1 MVVLGSRKQ
10 ECINPSAWKAA
21 SVDETC
27 NELQV
32 GGECEYFGTHR
43 KLLAD
48 ESIALGGK
56 NEIWDIED
64 IVGLGKSANACPYY
78 ASQQLAKTA
87 VLVFCPYY
95 YIVDPIVRSAAKISL
110 DGNIVILDEA
120 HNIEGAT
127 RDAVSV
133 EIVDFQLARLVCE
146 CEDVLEVTVL
156 QPTYTR
162 AMEMAKDILA
172 WLHDKFNVY
181 EFQEATMNSNIWPT
195 PEASL
200 TSALEHL
207 GFTEVSVQQLE
218 LDYNLFE
225 EESKTPQTGQ

>member
-1 MVVLGSRKQ
+1 MAVLGSRKQ
-10 ECINPSAWKAA
+10 ECINPTTWKAA
-21 SVDETC
+21 GVDETC

-32 GGECEYFGTHR
+32 GGECKYFGNHC

-64 IVGLGKSANACPYY
+64 IVGLGKSPNAYPYY
-78 ASQQLAKTA
+78 ASHQLAKTA

-95 YIVDPIVRSAAKISL
+95 YIMGPIVRSAAKISL
-110 DGNIVILDEA
+110 DDNIVILDEA
-120 HNIEGAT
+120 HNIKGAT
-127 RDAVSV
+127 RDAASV

-156 QPTYTR
+156 QSTYTR

-172 WLHDKFNVY
+172 WLHDKSNVY

-195 PEASL
+195 PEPSL
-200 TSALEHL
+200 TSVLEHL
-207 GFTEVSVQQLE
+207 GFTEVSV
-218 LDYNLFE
+218 
-225 EESKTPQTGQ
+225 